1 MEPMP
6 YDETTVEETTPAT
19 ADTLLEHNY

>member
-1 MEPMP
+1 MP
-6 YDETTVEETTPAT
+6 YDETTVEETTPAP